1 MEAGFQVTPMGRVWA
16 KVTSPPPGT
25 ELHAQRYVSCPPV
38 TGTLPFVVL
47 VSEIDAAV
55 SSLTTV
61 RDSPVA
67 VAARETVV
75 AVSERRTPRTTD
87 RLAASVRR
95 NVGVF
100 SFISFTSVEGIYS
113 GLIISF

>member
-1 MEAGFQVTPMGRVWA
+1 
-16 KVTSPPPGT
+16 
-25 ELHAQRYVSCPPV
+25 V

-67 VAARETVV
+67 VAALETVV
-75 AVSERRTPRTTD
+75 DVSERSTPITTD
-87 RLAASVRR
+87 KLAASTRR
-95 NVGVF
+95 IVGVF
-100 SFISFTSVEGIYS
+100 WVIAFRSIEGINVT
-113 GLIISF
+113 